1 MLIPITREKVK
12 ELIPIVATAE
22 QYRYYWGK
30 PADVLGRVLIS
41 LLGALLSL
49 ALQLILPPGF
59 EILEFSLAIVFALY
73 WLWQP
78 AYRAGRR
85 NVDYRRYQYGGFWR
99 GEVIDV
105 FITEELIGKE
115 ETVNKQ
121 GELVVIENRERRLN
135 LDLEDDT
142 GFTTSL
148 QVPLQRDH
156 RVIRAGD
163 VAEMLVMSNRPDLS
177 RIMQVSDVYLSDY
190 GAWVSDYPHLKRDT
204 FVAVSRELGRE
215 LSRRGAPKPPP
226 RKPKRS
232 QNRR

>member
-12 ELIPIVATAE
+12 ELLPVVATAE

-41 LLGALLSL
+41 LVGALLSV
-49 ALQLILPPGF
+49 ALQLVLPQGF
-59 EILEFSLAIVFALY
+59 EILEFSLAIIFLLY
-73 WLWQP
+73 WLWRP

-85 NVDYRRYQYGGFWR
+85 NVDYRRYQYAGFWR
-99 GEVIDV
+99 GEVTDV

-135 LDLEDDT
+135 LDVEDDT
-142 GFTTSL
+142 GFATSL
-148 QVPLQRDH
+148 QVPLKRDH
-156 RVIRAGD
+156 RVIRPGD
-163 VAEMLVMSNRPDLS
+163 TAEMLVMSNRPDLS

-190 GAWVSDYPHLKRDT
+190 GAWVSDYPHLKRDV
-204 FVAVSRELGRE
+204 FVAVSREL
-215 LSRRGAPKPPP
+215 SRRSATPPPP

>member
-30 PADVLGRVLIS
+30 PSDVLGRVLIS

-49 ALQLILPPGF
+49 ALQLTLPPGF

-73 WLWQP
+73 WLWRP

-204 FVAVSRELGRE
+204 FVAVSRELGRQ
-215 LSRRGAPKPPP
+215 SAPKPPP